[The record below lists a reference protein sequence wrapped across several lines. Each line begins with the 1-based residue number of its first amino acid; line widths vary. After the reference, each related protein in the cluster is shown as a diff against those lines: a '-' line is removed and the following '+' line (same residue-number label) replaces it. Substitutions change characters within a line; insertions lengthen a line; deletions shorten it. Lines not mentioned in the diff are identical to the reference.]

1 MYTYRNTATM
11 KYIDFKILFCS
22 FLFFVSS
29 STVAQTID
37 SDSVVYYLYDHVKEN
52 QGSGNAWEDRIIEL
66 VYRGDSVSGCMWG
79 TSDEF
84 QGAREGYYPGHYVIG
99 LKDVRI
105 CGDSIFFI
113 LDSRGER
120 FFSNPVDVDIHTSA
134 EAKERGWHDW
144 TQDPRSAYAV
154 VPCRGYI
161 SGDTIVMKEVHV
173 KMQHSYDDFYSFCG
187 DMLFVRTSLDSVRR
201 IDRRMSP
208 EDEKMN
214 RKSGVY
220 DRE

>member
-105 CGDSIFFI
+105 CGHRPLLLINNGLQMICNSSCV
-113 LDSRGER
+113 LHLRQEHVSR
-120 FFSNPVDVDIHTSA
+120 
-134 EAKERGWHDW
+134 
-144 TQDPRSAYAV
+144 
-154 VPCRGYI
+154 I
-161 SGDTIVMKEVHV
+161 SGRSINIFRGFI
-173 KMQHSYDDFYSFCG
+173 YIG
-187 DMLFVRTSLDSVRR
+187 
-201 IDRRMSP
+201 
-208 EDEKMN
+208 
-214 RKSGVY
+214 
-220 DRE
+220 